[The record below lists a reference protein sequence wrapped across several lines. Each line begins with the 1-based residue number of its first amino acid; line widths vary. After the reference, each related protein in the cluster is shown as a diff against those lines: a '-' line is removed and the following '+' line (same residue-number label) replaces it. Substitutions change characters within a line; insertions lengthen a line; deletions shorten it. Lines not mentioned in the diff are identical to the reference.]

1 MPPGAWF
8 VLLVAAA
15 SWGLLC
21 TYILVASYYT
31 REWVLPA
38 WWWVSTSAMAYG
50 AAFLCVLA
58 IV

>member
-1 MPPGAWF
+1 M
-8 VLLVAAA
+8 LLVAAA

-21 TYILVASYYT
+21 TFILAASYYT

-38 WWWVSTSAMAYG
+38 WWWVSTSAMAY
-50 AAFLCVLA
+50 AASALCVLA

>member
-21 TYILVASYYT
+21 TFILAASCYT
-31 REWVLPA
+31 GERVLPA
-38 WWWVSTSAMAYG
+38 WWWVSTSAMAY
-50 AAFLCVLA
+50 AAAALCVLA

>member
-1 MPPGAWF
+1 MPPGVWF

-21 TYILVASYYT
+21 TFILAASYYT

-38 WWWVSTSAMAYG
+38 WWWVCTSAMAY
-50 AAFLCVLA
+50 AASALCVLA